1 VTPATPA
8 LRLIIVDDDPLVLSS
23 LRMYFNTPAAE
34 GIEVV
39 GEACDG
45 NHALELLDREPADV
59 IMADVHMPGMGGL
72 DLLDEVLAR
81 PDPPQFV
88 AMTSLDED
96 ETMLRILRQGGRG
109 YILKSSRPQYIIDTV
124 LEAARGGTIV
134 SPQPATRLVQRLA
147 DRPASVPEPESAP
160 APEDSAD
167 AAGAADTP
175 VTPSP
180 ATSAATSA
188 GASRPLPRLSE
199 SEQQVLSMI
208 CGGLSNSEICRAT
221 GRSGSAVKKQVSH
234 LLAKFGAS
242 SRVQLAVYAVEAGFA
257 PTPGAR

>member
-1 VTPATPA
+1 
-8 LRLIIVDDDPLVLSS
+8 
-23 LRMYFNTPAAE
+23 MYFNTPAAE

-45 NHALELLDREPADV
+45 GHALELLDREPADV

-147 DRPASVPEPESAP
+147 DHPSPDP
-160 APEDSAD
+160 DAD
-167 AAGAADTP
+167 PTP
-175 VTPSP
+175 VDTTGP
-180 ATSAATSA
+180 AASSAATSTTTSP
-188 GASRPLPRLSE
+188 GASRALPRLSD
-199 SEQQVLSMI
+199 SERQVLSMI

-242 SRVQLAVYAVEAGFA
+242 SRVQLAVYAVEAGFT

>member
-1 VTPATPA
+1 MTPATSP

-45 NHALELLDREPADV
+45 SHALEVLDREPADV

-147 DRPASVPEPESAP
+147 DRPSPDQGPNTDTDP
-160 APEDSAD
+160 APVDTT
-167 AAGAADTP
+167 GAADTP
-175 VTPSP
+175 VTPSAATSP
-180 ATSAATSA
+180 ATSP
-188 GASRPLPRLSE
+188 GASRPLPRLSD
-199 SEQQVLSMI
+199 SERQVLSMI

-242 SRVQLAVYAVEAGFA
+242 SRVQLAVYAVEAGFT

>member
-1 VTPATPA
+1 MTPAPSP

-147 DRPASVPEPESAP
+147 DRPSPDQEPDQDTDTAP
-160 APEDSAD
+160 AP
-167 AAGAADTP
+167 ADTTDP
-175 VTPSP
+175 AATPSA

-199 SEQQVLSMI
+199 SERQVLSMI

-242 SRVQLAVYAVEAGFA
+242 SRVQLAVYAVEAGFT